1 MRELLE
7 HADRVLIGGH
17 RGSACLYPENSIEA
31 MEHGLLSGADYLEID
46 IQLTRDGVPVVY
58 HDTALEKRTALH
70 GYVHEHTLDRLREN
84 CPGLCT
90 FEEAMR
96 WGSEREAWFAL
107 EIKTVPL
114 DMQEVNFRLLEA
126 MVPVLERTGMK
137 KRVFVFG
144 PDYQVLKRMKQL
156 DPEVEIGLIVPFIP
170 EDPVE
175 LMKSM
180 DAMVYLT
187 YIYNITPDMIDGLK
201 AHGYYVS
208 SAILREE
215 KWMERA
221 YACGVTMFEADYPEM
236 ARRLGSAGRQSVRN
250 SEGCEL

>member
-1 MRELLE
+1 
-7 HADRVLIGGH
+7 
-17 RGSACLYPENSIEA
+17 

-114 DMQEVNFRLLEA
+114 DMQEVNF
-126 MVPVLERTGMK
+126 
-137 KRVFVFG
+137 VFG

-170 EDPVE
+170 
-175 LMKSM
+175 
-180 DAMVYLT
+180 
-187 YIYNITPDMIDGLK
+187 
-201 AHGYYVS
+201 
-208 SAILREE
+208 
-215 KWMERA
+215 
-221 YACGVTMFEADYPEM
+221 
-236 ARRLGSAGRQSVRN
+236 
-250 SEGCEL
+250 